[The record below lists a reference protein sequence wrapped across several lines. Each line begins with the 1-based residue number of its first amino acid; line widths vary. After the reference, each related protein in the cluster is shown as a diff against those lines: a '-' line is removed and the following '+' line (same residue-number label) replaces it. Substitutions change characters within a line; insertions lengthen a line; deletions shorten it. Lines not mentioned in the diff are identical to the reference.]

1 MVVPKLVGQAL
12 AGRPLTVFGDGSQT
26 RCFCHVQDVVRA
38 LVDLMQLGDDA
49 YGEVFNI
56 GSREEIS
63 ILSLA
68 ERVRTLTQSDS
79 EVHVIPYNEA
89 YEEGFEDMPRRLP
102 DIGKV
107 EAAIGWTPTQSLD
120 AILGDVIAFHQA
132 EAVVV

>member
-1 MVVPKLVGQAL
+1 MVVPKLVGQAP

-38 LVDLMQLGDDA
+38 LVDLMQLGDEA

-56 GSREEIS
+56 ESREEIS

-68 ERVRTLTQSDS
+68 ERVRT
-79 EVHVIPYNEA
+79 A

-107 EAAIGWTPTQSLD
+107 EAAIGWTPTRSLD